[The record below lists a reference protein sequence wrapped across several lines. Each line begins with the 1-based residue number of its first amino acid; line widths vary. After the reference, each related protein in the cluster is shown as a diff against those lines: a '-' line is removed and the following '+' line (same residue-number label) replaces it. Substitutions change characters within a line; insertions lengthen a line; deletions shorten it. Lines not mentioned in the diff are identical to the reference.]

1 MDCTLLGGLRTH
13 QQHAIVLDEN
23 FRMAAVLPHTPGQD
37 EIYFPET
44 PKHRHNM
51 LCGDISK
58 TEKQTMHQS
67 EINDDF
73 L

>member
-1 MDCTLLGGLRTH
+1 MGHMCYFCAFLARLLSAVT
-13 QQHAIVLDEN
+13 
-23 FRMAAVLPHTPGQD
+23 AVLPHTPGQD

-44 PKHRHNM
+44 PKYRHNM
-51 LCGDISK
+51 LCGEISK